1 MPPSLIDVP
10 YVWVAL
16 AQPLSLLGGTK
27 CARGGSTIMFNRNTI
42 ITQSVLP
49 CLVGRNDMENGKPQT
64 IIDRSRVINAVRFIR
79 IIKLMR
85 AARANEH
92 GC

>member
-1 MPPSLIDVP
+1 
-10 YVWVAL
+10 
-16 AQPLSLLGGTK
+16 
-27 CARGGSTIMFNRNTI
+27 MFNKNTMF

-92 GC
+92 G

>member
-1 MPPSLIDVP
+1 MVVLNIDSSRVG
-10 YVWVAL
+10 
-16 AQPLSLLGGTK
+16 LGGTK